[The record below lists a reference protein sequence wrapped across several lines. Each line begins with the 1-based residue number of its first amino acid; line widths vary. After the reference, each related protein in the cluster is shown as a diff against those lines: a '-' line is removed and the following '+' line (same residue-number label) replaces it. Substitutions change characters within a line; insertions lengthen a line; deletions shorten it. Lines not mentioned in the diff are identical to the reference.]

1 MYGLQIHPLAFKLEV
16 KYRKPNQRPDLKT
29 TFQPVDEDRNA
40 FFDHWNASRKTFCD
54 NQLTLFA
61 DEIVLLKNVTVNLT
75 KAYAAAKGGED
86 VSEVSKQ
93 AEKSEIF
100 TFSQGKT

>member
-1 MYGLQIHPLAFKLEV
+1 M
-16 KYRKPNQRPDLKT
+16 KT

-86 VSEVSKQ
+86 VSEVIKQ
-93 AEKSEIF
+93 SEKSEIF
-100 TFSQGKT
+100 TFSQGKV